1 MEWQMTDINET
12 VREQFGSTAQAY
24 RTSAV
29 HAAGVDLAKLAELA
43 SQGHP
48 ARVLDLGCGAGHAS
62 IAVAP
67 HAGEVVAYDLT
78 QPMLEQVALLAQ
90 ERGVGN
96 VRTRQGD
103 VTQLPFQAGE
113 FDWIITRYSA
123 HHWRDPQAAVNECR
137 RVLKA
142 GGTLLVSDTAAPE
155 EPLFDTV
162 LQTIEILRDRSH
174 VRNYRISE
182 WRQMLQRAG
191 FTAELLLTWDI
202 RLEFDSWVTRMRTP
216 RHRIDAIKAVF
227 DEAPE
232 EARAFLKVEADYTFT
247 NPGALIRGVCASA

>member
-1 MEWQMTDINET
+1 MTDINET

-29 HAAGVDLAKLAELA
+29 HAAGVDLTKLAELA
-43 SQGHP
+43 NQARP

-62 IAVAP
+62 IAVAAG
-67 HAGEVVAYDLT
+67 AGEVVAYDLT
-78 QPMLEQVALLAQ
+78 QPMLDQVALLAQ

-103 VTQLPFQAGE
+103 VTQLPFEAGE

-142 GGTLLVSDTAAPE
+142 RGTLLVSDTAAPE
-155 EPLFDTV
+155 QPLFDTV
-162 LQTIEILRDRSH
+162 LQAVEILRDRSH

-182 WRQMLQRAG
+182 WQQMLQHAG
-191 FTAELLLTWDI
+191 FTTELLLTWDV
-202 RLEFDSWVTRMRTP
+202 RLEFDSWVTRMKTP
-216 RHRIDAIKAVF
+216 RHRIDAIKTVF

-232 EARAFLKVEADYTFT
+232 EARTFLKVEADYTFT
-247 NPGALIRGVCASA
+247 NPGALIRGICASA